1 MNLLKQRRYWLFL
14 AVIGLFALVSVPACT
29 GDDNPTPSSGNLV
42 TTASADSGIP
52 TASTLLSDEEAEQ
65 RVAAA
70 ISSCASIIDTSR
82 GLFCTIEALADHC
95 EHDFDRDQIENCKG
109 EVWEEFRGE

>member
-29 GDDNPTPSSGNLV
+29 RDDDPTPSSGNLV
-42 TTASADSGIP
+42 TTAFTDSGIP
-52 TASTLLSDEEAEQ
+52 TASTLLSDEEADQ

-70 ISSCASIIDTSR
+70 ISACASIIDTSR

-95 EHDFDRDQIENCKG
+95 ENDFDRHLIEDCKS